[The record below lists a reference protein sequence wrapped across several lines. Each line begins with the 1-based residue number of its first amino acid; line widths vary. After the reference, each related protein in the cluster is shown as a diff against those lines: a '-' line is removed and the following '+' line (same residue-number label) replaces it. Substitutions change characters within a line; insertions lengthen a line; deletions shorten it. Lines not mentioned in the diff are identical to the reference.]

1 MKADALISEIG
12 GVREKFGRH
21 LLRLN
26 IKTVRDL
33 FFHFPFRYDDFSR
46 VVPAAELK
54 IGEVATVSGIVKRVR
69 STRSWKRR
77 MTITE
82 AVIADAS
89 GGVRAV
95 WFNQP
100 FVGKILKPGQP
111 INLSGK
117 LIPGKNGAYFSA
129 PAYEIAGGKER
140 AKHTAGLVP
149 IYPETRVLTSRGI
162 RYLISAFLSR
172 TEKLP
177 DAIPENVRR
186 NAGLPEINEALR
198 QIHFPKTPAEAEEA
212 KKRFAFEDLFM
223 MQLAG
228 LSEKLKLSRCRAY
241 PVEIAAAAFK
251 ARLDALPFELTA
263 SQKKSLAE
271 ILNDLAKERP
281 MNRLLEGDVGS
292 GKTVV
297 AALAALAA
305 ADNGFQTAFMAPTEI
320 LARQHFKTLTK
331 MFPHFEGVVGLLTG
345 SEARICYGHDLESES
360 TKAAVRKE
368 AQNGHLKIIIGTHS
382 LIAERKKSAGLELA
396 KPALVV
402 VDEQHRFGVNQ
413 RQALVNGK
421 EIVPHFLSMSATPI
435 PRTLALAVFGD
446 LDLSIIDELPKGRKK
461 ILTKVVAPEN
471 RGKAYGF
478 IREQIKK
485 GRQAFVICPR
495 IEQAENGQ
503 RQTAENAAKS
513 PAVRRRSTANL
524 EIKSVKE
531 EYDKLSKKV
540 FPDLKIA
547 MLHGKM
553 RAKEK
558 AEIMKKFGE
567 GKTDI
572 LVSTSVVEV
581 GVDIPNATIM
591 MIESADRFGLA
602 GLHQFRGRVG
612 RGEHQSFCLLFT
624 DSAFETAKKRLEA
637 VSAAKNGLELA
648 EKDLAIRGPG
658 ELLGKEQSG
667 LPDLMMRSLKN
678 AALIK
683 EARREAEKII
693 AKDSSLKQHP
703 LLQEQLLKF
712 KEKIHLE

>member
-12 GVREKFGRH
+12 GLGEKFVRH
-21 LLRLN
+21 LFRLN
-26 IKTVRDL
+26 IRTVRDL
-33 FFHFPFRYDDFSR
+33 IFHFPFRYDDFSR

-54 IGEVATVSGIVKRVR
+54 IGEVATVSGVVKRVR
-69 STRSWKRR
+69 SARSWKRR
-77 MTITE
+77 MTVTE
-82 AVIADAS
+82 ALVADAS
-89 GGVRAV
+89 GGVKAV

-100 FVGKILKPGQP
+100 FVGKILKTGQRV
-111 INLSGK
+111 NLSGK
-117 LIPGKNGAYFSA
+117 LISGKNGAYLSA

-149 IYPETRVLTSRGI
+149 IYPETRGLTSRGI
-162 RYLISAFLSR
+162 RYLVNLFLNR
-172 TEKLP
+172 IEKFP
-177 DAIPENVRR
+177 DAVPESVRKS
-186 NAGLPEINEALR
+186 AGLPEINEALR
-198 QIHFPKTPAEAEEA
+198 KIHFPETLAEAEEA
-212 KKRFAFEDLFM
+212 KKRFAFEDLFL

-228 LSEKLKLSRCRAY
+228 LSEKLKLSQCRAY
-241 PVEIAAAAFK
+241 PVKIGANAFK

-271 ILNDLAKERP
+271 ILDDLAKERP

-305 ADNGFQTAFMAPTEI
+305 ADNGLQTAFMAPTEI

-331 MFPHFEGVVGLLTG
+331 MFPHFESGIGLLTG
-345 SEARICYGHDLESES
+345 SEARICYGHNLESAS
-360 TKAAVRKE
+360 TKAAVKKE
-368 AQNGHLKIIIGTHS
+368 VKNGHLKIIVGTHS
-382 LIAERKKSAGLELA
+382 LIAGGKKPAGLEMA
-396 KPALVV
+396 RPALVV

-421 EIVPHFLSMSATPI
+421 ETVPHFLSMSATPI
-435 PRTLALAVFGD
+435 PRTLALAIFGD
-446 LDLSIIDELPKGRKK
+446 LDLSIIDELPERRKK
-461 ILTKVVAPEN
+461 IVTKVVVPEN
-471 RGKAYGF
+471 RGKAYDF

-485 GRQAFVICPR
+485 GRQAFVVCPR
-495 IEQAENGQ
+495 IEQPEND
-503 RQTAENAAKS
+503 RTQTSENAGGFPSAGRRA
-513 PAVRRRSTANL
+513 PANP

-531 EYDKLSKKV
+531 EYDKLSRKV

-547 MLHGKM
+547 ALHGKLK
-553 RAKEK
+553 AKEK
-558 AEIMKKFGE
+558 AEIMKKFSE

-581 GVDIPNATIM
+581 GVDVPNATIM

-602 GLHQFRGRVG
+602 SLYQFRGRVG

-624 DSAFETAKKRLEA
+624 DSDFETTRKRLEA
-637 VSAAKNGLELA
+637 VSAAKNGFELA
-648 EKDLAIRGPG
+648 EKDLEIRGPG

-693 AKDSSLKQHP
+693 AKDPPLKQYP
-703 LLQEQLLKF
+703 LLQNRLLKF

>member
-12 GVREKFGRH
+12 GVNEKFVRH
-21 LLRLN
+21 LLTLN
-26 IKTVRDL
+26 IRTIRDL

-54 IGEVATVSGIVKRVR
+54 IGEVATVSGVVKRVR
-69 STRSWKRR
+69 STRSWKRK
-77 MTITE
+77 MAVTE
-82 AVIADAS
+82 AVVADDS

-100 FVGKILKPGQP
+100 FVGKVLKPGQR

-117 LIPGKNGAYFSA
+117 LTLGKNGAYFSA
-129 PAYEIAGGKER
+129 PAYEIVGGNGR
-140 AKHTAGLVP
+140 AKHTAGLVSV
-149 IYPETRVLTSRGI
+149 YPETRGLTSRGI
-162 RYLISAFLSR
+162 RYLINLFLNR

-177 DAIPENVRR
+177 DTIPEHIRK
-186 NAGLPEINEALR
+186 NAGLPEINDALR
-198 QIHFPKTPAEAEEA
+198 KIHFPESPGEAEEA
-212 KKRFAFEDLFM
+212 KKRFAFEDLFL
-223 MQLAG
+223 MQLAS
-228 LSEKLKLSRCRAY
+228 LSEKLKLSQCRAY
-241 PVEIAAAAFK
+241 PIEINAADFK
-251 ARLDALPFELTA
+251 TRLDSLPFELTA

-271 ILNDLAKERP
+271 ILNDVARGRP

-331 MFPHFEGVVGLLTG
+331 MFPHFEGGIGLLTG
-345 SEARICYGHDLESES
+345 SEARICYGHDLESAS
-360 TKAAVRKE
+360 TKAVVKKE
-368 AQNGHLKIIIGTHS
+368 AKNGHLKITIGTHS
-382 LIAERKKSAGLELA
+382 LIAKGKKSTGLELN

-413 RQALVNGK
+413 RQTLASGK
-421 EIVPHFLSMSATPI
+421 KTVPHFLSMSATPI

-471 RGKAYGF
+471 RNKAYDF

-495 IEQAENGQ
+495 IEQTTDDQ
-503 RQTAENAAKS
+503 RPTAGNIGKFPAAG
-513 PAVRRRSTANL
+513 RRTPANL

-531 EYDKLSKKV
+531 EYEKLSKKV

-553 RAKEK
+553 KAKEK
-558 AEIMKKFGE
+558 EEIMKKFAG
-567 GKTDI
+567 GKIDV

-581 GVDIPNATIM
+581 GVDVPNATIM

-602 GLHQFRGRVG
+602 SLHQFRGRVG

-624 DSAFETAKKRLEA
+624 DSVFETTRKRLEA
-637 VSAAKNGLELA
+637 VSAAKNGFELA
-648 EKDLAIRGPG
+648 ERDLEIRGPG

-667 LPDLMMRSLKN
+667 LPDLMMRALKN

-693 AKDSSLKQHP
+693 AKDSSLKQYP
-703 LLQEQLLKF
+703 LLQNRLLKF